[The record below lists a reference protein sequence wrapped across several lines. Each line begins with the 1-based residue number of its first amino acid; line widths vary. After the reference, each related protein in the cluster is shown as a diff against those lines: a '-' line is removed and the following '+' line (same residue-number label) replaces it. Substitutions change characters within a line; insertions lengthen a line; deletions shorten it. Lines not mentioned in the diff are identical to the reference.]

1 MKSVL
6 AFVAGMLVGVL
17 ITFGGG
23 LLLPPAHSVRIGA
36 EREVFRFLAEADG
49 LQGRIVA
56 VFNATPPSAFSV
68 RRHVVYSLRMMRT
81 GVVLAHHILPDPVN
95 AAPAVLPADL
105 SPVNTSSAPVASVAP
120 EAAVPPAAEA
130 TGTAPASVVSAQAAL
145 TGAASNPQAPSVGDP
160 DERYALALK
169 AYEHGRHEEARARF
183 EAFLHDFP
191 GHRLNPNALYWIG
204 ETWYSQAR
212 YAEAAEAFAQVL
224 REFPRH
230 AKSPDALLKLAYTA
244 MRQGRTGE
252 ARSYLDQL
260 QARYPDSGASRLGRR
275 ARGRLEGSS
284 GEGTVVVTRG

>member
-36 EREVFRFLAEADG
+36 EREVFRFLAEAEG

-81 GVVLAHHILPDPVN
+81 GVVLAHHILPDSVN

-105 SPVNTSSAPVASVAP
+105 SPVNTPPAPVASVAP
-120 EAAVPPAAEA
+120 FAAVPPVAEA
-130 TGTAPASVVSAQAAL
+130 TSPEPKGGAQAAL
-145 TGAASNPQAPSVGDP
+145 TGAASNPQAPPVGDP

-169 AYEHGRHEEARARF
+169 AYEQGRHEEARALF
-183 EAFLHDFP
+183 AAFLHDFP
-191 GHRLNPNALYWIG
+191 GHRLSPNALYWTG

-212 YAEAAEAFAQVL
+212 YDEAADAFAHVL
-224 REFPRH
+224 REYPSH

>member
-36 EREVFRFLAEADG
+36 EREVFRFLAEAEG
-49 LQGRIVA
+49 LQGKVVA

-68 RRHVVYSLRMMRT
+68 RRHVVFSLRMMRT

-95 AAPAVLPADL
+95 SAPAVLPADH
-105 SPVNTSSAPVASVAP
+105 SPVNTPPAPVASVAP

-130 TGTAPASVVSAQAAL
+130 KSPEPEGGGQAAL
-145 TGAASNPQAPSVGDP
+145 TGAGSNPQTPSLGDP
-160 DERYALALK
+160 DARYALALK
-169 AYEHGRHEEARARF
+169 AYELGRHEDARARF

-224 REFPRH
+224 REYPSH

-260 QARYPDSGASRLGRR
+260 LARYPDSGASRLGRR